1 MKNPAILGGEPALKD
16 PFPRWPTWGPEEESQ
31 LIETLRS
38 GYWGLGSS
46 KIEEW
51 EKRFAEIQGASHV
64 TSVANGTV
72 SLMIALR
79 ALGVGYGDEVIIPP
93 YTFLATASAVLWV
106 GAIPLFADIDPATFN
121 LSPEA
126 ASQAITEKTKAIIP
140 VHIGGLPCD
149 MDAFRKLADER
160 SLGLIEDAA
169 QAHGAKWN
177 GKGAGTLG
185 EIGSFSFQSSKNLSG
200 GEGGMLVCRDEDL
213 LERCIRIKN
222 CGRPSGN
229 YEADFETLGAN
240 LRMSAFQAGMLL
252 AQAGRFEQQFKQ
264 REKNWACLNEAIKDV
279 PGIELQARDSRVD
292 GHALHLLIFRYDKN
306 EFYGLS
312 REGFLKTFEKEGVE
326 APHGGY
332 QPIYRNPGFRS
343 DVQSYL
349 RGLKT
354 PDYTALNLPNTEKV
368 CAETSVWVRQNALLG
383 ETTSLVEGIAEA
395 IRKIHQASER
405 LARELN

>member
-1 MKNPAILGGEPALKD
+1 LTQLAILGGEPAIKN
-16 PFPRWPTWGPEEESQ
+16 PFPRWPTWSPEEESQ

-38 GYWGLGSS
+38 GYWGLGSG

-51 EKRFAEIQGASHV
+51 ENRFAEIQGASHV

-72 SLMIALR
+72 SLMVALR

-106 GAIPLFADIDPATFN
+106 GAVPVFADIDPTTFN
-121 LSPEA
+121 LCPEA
-126 ASQAITEKTKAIIP
+126 ASRAITEKTKAIVP

-160 SLGLIEDAA
+160 GLGLVEDAA

-177 GKGAGTLG
+177 GEGAGILG
-185 EIGSFSFQSSKNLSG
+185 DIGSFSFQSSKNLSG
-200 GEGGMLVCRDEDL
+200 GEGGMLVCRDEEL

-222 CGRPSGN
+222 CGRPSGKTESN
-229 YEADFETLGAN
+229 LETLGAN
-240 LRMSAFQAGMLL
+240 LRMSGFQAGILL
-252 AQAGRFEQQFKQ
+252 AQASRFAEQFKQ
-264 REKNWACLNEAIKDV
+264 REKNWAFLKEAIEEI
-279 PGIELQARDSRVD
+279 PGVELQARDPRVD

-306 EFYGLS
+306 EFHGLS
-312 REGFLKTFEKEGVE
+312 REGFLKAFEKEGVE

-332 QPIYRNPGFRS
+332 QPIYRNPGFRA
-343 DVQSYL
+343 DIGSYL
-349 RGLKT
+349 RGLET
-354 PDYTALNLPNTEKV
+354 PDYTALALPNTEKV
-368 CAETSVWVRQNALLG
+368 CAETSIWVRQNSLLG

-395 IRKIHQASER
+395 IKKIHRSSET
-405 LARELN
+405 LAHDLG